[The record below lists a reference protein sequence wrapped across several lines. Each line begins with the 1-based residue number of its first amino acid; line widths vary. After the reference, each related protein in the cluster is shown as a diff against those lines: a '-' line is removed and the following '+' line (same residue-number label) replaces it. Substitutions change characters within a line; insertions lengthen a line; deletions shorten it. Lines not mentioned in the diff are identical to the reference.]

1 MIIQQFDQKALLRP
15 SRVPHE
21 LSVTVLFEVNF
32 WPQRKKWRLFVQALL
47 IVKSLQFDLHDIC
60 TGCLY
65 DPFCLIL
72 FLHNSSAI
80 QVDSLAMVTG
90 ELEGRS
96 LKEPWNLKWG
106 FYSCKKIKA
115 GCLVKQRDNPLTFI
129 HLSWDCWPYPASNS
143 IPNPTRWCCQKS
155 IRAELLHS
163 QYLFFPS
170 TSPLHFDTPFHQHIV
185 LKSYII

>member
-1 MIIQQFDQKALLRP
+1 VACILVYNGIDGVWKPGVYQIHKQFLCKSSTFMIIQQFDQKALLRP

-96 LKEPWNLKWG
+96 LKEP
-106 FYSCKKIKA
+106 
-115 GCLVKQRDNPLTFI
+115 
-129 HLSWDCWPYPASNS
+129 
-143 IPNPTRWCCQKS
+143 
-155 IRAELLHS
+155 
-163 QYLFFPS
+163 
-170 TSPLHFDTPFHQHIV
+170 
-185 LKSYII
+185 